1 MGSVLVGGQ
10 FLPSVSTGWEWS
22 FLGPYC
28 SLSIFYMQ
36 QTTSILLLLPFFFF
50 FFSLKLYLET
60 S

>member
-50 FFSLKLYLET
+50 FFFP
-60 S
+60 